1 MRYFF
6 DIHYGDEVFPDDLGE
21 EFRTSD
27 EAKQFVLET
36 AAEFLAA
43 GRKPNAK
50 VFAQAIIE
58 ITDRNGYSDILV
70 VADLFD
76 HRVVPRDILFAEPAP
91 RVFSGS

>member
-21 EFRTSD
+21 EFCTPD
-27 EAKQFVLET
+27 EAKRFVLET
-36 AAEFLAA
+36 AAEFIAA
-43 GRKPNAK
+43 GRKPNPK

-58 ITDRNGYSDILV
+58 ITDRNGYSNILV

-76 HRVVPRDILFAEPAP
+76 ARVVPRLPT
-91 RVFSGS
+91 

>member
-6 DIHYGDEVFPDDLGE
+6 DVHYGDKVFPDAFGE
-21 EFRTSD
+21 EFRTPD

-43 GRKPNAK
+43 GRKPNPK

-58 ITDRNGYSDILV
+58 ITDRNGYNDILV

-76 HRVVPRDILFAEPAP
+76 GRVVPRDKHFAEPAP
-91 RVFSGS
+91 HASSGP

>member
-1 MRYFF
+1 MRPNSSSS
-6 DIHYGDEVFPDDLGE
+6 IPA
-21 EFRTSD
+21 T
-27 EAKQFVLET
+27 
-36 AAEFLAA
+36 EFLAA

-76 HRVVPRDILFAEPAP
+76 GRVVPRDTHFRESASHLS
-91 RVFSGS
+91 SGP